1 MILESALF
9 LLLQLPVIDQPQGMR
24 RIERFYAVSIQ
35 QEIDVKF
42 EMPEVDPPLGWL
54 EDTLSPSPIT
64 ENYKTSRLSTAPKW
78 TV

>member
-9 LLLQLPVIDQPQGMR
+9 LLLQLPVIGQPQEMR

-35 QEIDVKF
+35 QEIDIEF
-42 EMPEVDPPLGWL
+42 ETLTVDPPLEWL
-54 EDTLSPSPIT
+54 DCSRSPSPIT